1 MMQRLRNVLAD
12 VLVALVLVVVALWLL
27 RGVLRLV
34 TWGVNLIVL
43 VILVALVLRVAS
55 KLRG

>member
-1 MMQRLRNVLAD
+1 MQRLRNVLAD
-12 VLVALVLVVVALWLL
+12 VLVAVVLVVLALWLL

-34 TWGVNLIVL
+34 GWGVNLVVL
-43 VILVALVLRVAS
+43 IILVALVLRLAS